1 MTNRSLKLKSLTDCV
16 SQALQTGSAV
26 HVRIHLFVLV
36 RTVLEKKMR
45 HMVFNSNTLRVIGD
59 LAFMTA

>member
-1 MTNRSLKLKSLTDCV
+1 M